1 MGFFIFTKPE
11 CPEFALGA
19 LGIVGGSEGRRKRHY
34 DYLTPICYEVN
45 KISFDKRKYLED
57 RKSRFLRERRFSGNK

>member
-1 MGFFIFTKPE
+1 MTLANLSLNPAGLGFFIFTNSK

-19 LGIVGGSEGRRKRHY
+19 LGIVDGSEGRRKRHY

-45 KISFDKRKYLED
+45 KISFDKRIDLED
-57 RKSRFLRERRFSGNK
+57 RKS